1 MAHTP
6 QPPAKP
12 PSPPPHQQPPNR
24 PQGSQ
29 QPPGARRPDE
39 PGQPL
44 APPLPPAQSSPP
56 RQPAPGPGPYP
67 GRAARSALPAK
78 AKPTT
83 CRCRRPPSSAP
94 GPQRR
99 AAPAAEVQAEISC
112 RSLAT
117 TIMFQGQPVNEEEA
131 RRVEQEDEERYARG
145 QAAAQEAISRRQD
158 ARDPEEGEQYP
169 GSRKRPDND
178 EPLHKPGLTAAT
190 TRTSKR

>member
-44 APPLPPAQSSPP
+44 VPPLPPAQSSPP

-67 GRAARSALPAK
+67 DEPRDQRYREGEADDVPVSLTSEQRTGLVTEPHPPQKFKRPLPQ
-78 AKPTT
+78 
-83 CRCRRPPSSAP
+83 P
-94 GPQRR
+94 GDSDY
-99 AAPAAEVQAEISC
+99 V
-112 RSLAT
+112 
-117 TIMFQGQPVNEEEA
+117 QGQPVNEEEA

-178 EPLHKPGLTAAT
+178 EPLHKPGHH
-190 TRTSKR
+190 RGDDKDK